1 MSETWLKLFWD
12 LFIHSAIWRP
22 FLYYTLV
29 VKGSILFLTSSL
41 RFPDA
46 DADADCD
53 ADADAHGGDER
64 AMFCNEKFLLKNSS
78 PCVPLGII
86 MIQK

>member
-1 MSETWLKLFWD
+1 MSETWLKLFWK
-12 LFIHSAIWRP
+12 LFIYSAIWRLS
-22 FLYYTLV
+22 LYFTLV
-29 VKGSILFLTSSL
+29 VKESILFLTSSL

-46 DADADCD
+46 D